1 MVAFDSVMGNVAY
14 NEQLNLPEFMHAWT
28 ISEHIFLFCCDD
40 YVGVCTAKLVER
52 ERFLAFSAMQSLSM
66 GKRPGQGASAIS

>member
-1 MVAFDSVMGNVAY
+1 
-14 NEQLNLPEFMHAWT
+14 MHGQFRST
-28 ISEHIFLFCCDD
+28 FFFFVVICCDD